1 MRDITLQVRESEY
14 LLFLQFLRTL
24 QYVKVKETDPM
35 NAKPANQLEHLLHWL
50 QGQERPLFRHIADP
64 AEWQKQQRDEWT

>member
-24 QYVKVKETDPM
+24 QYVKVKEVE
-35 NAKPANQLEHLLHWL
+35 PANTEPSSQLHRLQQLL
-50 QGQERPLFRHIADP
+50 QQQTKPLFQNIADP
-64 AEWQKQQRDEWT
+64 IVWQKQQRDEWA